1 MSRRFRTVR
10 RLGGQVV
17 GLVLAAAPPSP
28 LTAQVTIQPSIGL
41 RYSTTIVHDSIVAP
55 FDLRPAM
62 APALAITATS
72 RTAAPWAAQATFD
85 LSTST
90 LQRHDAGAT
99 ADLGRVSTLAVTVG
113 VQRRLPA
120 GLAAAARVGGLKY
133 LPADDTGI
141 FRSGTGGVLA
151 LAGAA
156 LSYAPPG
163 AVAGPWRIGAARDR
177 QLGQRVLVWGAY
189 RDDRPRFHESRRDRR
204 GGQRPG
210 CPSRS
215 RGSRL
220 RLQRGDVGAVDRRE
234 QPFHR
239 VIPRAAGGPA
249 GFHAGPGRRVSTA
262 YHDPRDGPRPRSVP
276 A

>member
-1 MSRRFRTVR
+1 MSRRFRAVSG
-10 RLGGQVV
+10 LGGLVV
-17 GLVLAAAPPSP
+17 GLVLAAGPPAL
-28 LTAQVTIQPSIGL
+28 LTAQVSIQPSIGL
-41 RYSTTIVHDSIVAP
+41 RYTTTVVHDSIVAP

-72 RTAAPWAAQATFD
+72 RTAGPWAAQATLDF
-85 LSTST
+85 STST

-163 AVAGPWRIGAARDR
+163 AVAGPWRFGVEARYDVHR
-177 QLGQRVLVWGAY
+177 FLTPALRAEGFTSGRVVHRIALALEAGWGA
-189 RDDRPRFHESRRDRR
+189 P
-204 GGQRPG
+204 
-210 CPSRS
+210 
-215 RGSRL
+215 
-220 RLQRGDVGAVDRRE
+220 
-234 QPFHR
+234 
-239 VIPRAAGGPA
+239 
-249 GFHAGPGRRVSTA
+249 
-262 YHDPRDGPRPRSVP
+262 
-276 A
+276 

>member
-85 LSTST
+85 FSTSS

-163 AVAGPWRIGAARDR
+163 AVAGPWRFGVEARYDMHR
-177 QLGQRVLVWGAY
+177 FITPALRAEGFTSGRVVHRIALALEAGWGA
-189 RDDRPRFHESRRDRR
+189 P
-204 GGQRPG
+204 
-210 CPSRS
+210 
-215 RGSRL
+215 
-220 RLQRGDVGAVDRRE
+220 
-234 QPFHR
+234 
-239 VIPRAAGGPA
+239 
-249 GFHAGPGRRVSTA
+249 
-262 YHDPRDGPRPRSVP
+262 
-276 A
+276 

>member
-41 RYSTTIVHDSIVAP
+41 RYTTTIVHDSIVAP

-72 RTAAPWAAQATFD
+72 RTAGPWSAQATLDF
-85 LSTST
+85 STST
-90 LQRHDAGAT
+90 LERHDAGAT
-99 ADLGRVSTLAVTVG
+99 ADLGRVSTLAVTLG
-113 VQRRLPA
+113 VQRRLPG

-133 LPADDTGI
+133 LLADDTGI

-163 AVAGPWRIGAARDR
+163 AVAGPWRFGVEARYDMHR
-177 QLGQRVLVWGAY
+177 FITPALRAEGFTSGRVVHRIALALEAGWGA
-189 RDDRPRFHESRRDRR
+189 P
-204 GGQRPG
+204 
-210 CPSRS
+210 
-215 RGSRL
+215 
-220 RLQRGDVGAVDRRE
+220 
-234 QPFHR
+234 
-239 VIPRAAGGPA
+239 
-249 GFHAGPGRRVSTA
+249 
-262 YHDPRDGPRPRSVP
+262 
-276 A
+276 

>member
-28 LTAQVTIQPSIGL
+28 LTAQVTIQPPIGL
-41 RYSTTIVHDSIVAP
+41 RYTTTIVHDSIVAP

-85 LSTST
+85 FSTSS

-163 AVAGPWRIGAARDR
+163 AVAGPWRFGVEARYDMHR
-177 QLGQRVLVWGAY
+177 FITPALRAEGFTSGRVVHRIALALEAGWGA
-189 RDDRPRFHESRRDRR
+189 P
-204 GGQRPG
+204 
-210 CPSRS
+210 
-215 RGSRL
+215 
-220 RLQRGDVGAVDRRE
+220 
-234 QPFHR
+234 
-239 VIPRAAGGPA
+239 
-249 GFHAGPGRRVSTA
+249 
-262 YHDPRDGPRPRSVP
+262 
-276 A
+276 

>member
-1 MSRRFRTVR
+1 MSRRFRAVSG
-10 RLGGQVV
+10 LGGLVV
-17 GLVLAAAPPSP
+17 GLVLAAGPPAL
-28 LTAQVTIQPSIGL
+28 LTAQVSIQPSIGL
-41 RYSTTIVHDSIVAP
+41 RYTTTVVHDSIVAP

-72 RTAAPWAAQATFD
+72 RTAGPWAAQATLDF
-85 LSTST
+85 STST

-120 GLAAAARVGGLKY
+120 GLAAAARVDGLKY

-163 AVAGPWRIGAARDR
+163 AVAGPWRFGVEARYDVHR
-177 QLGQRVLVWGAY
+177 FLTPALRAEGFTSGRVVHRIALALEAGWGA
-189 RDDRPRFHESRRDRR
+189 P
-204 GGQRPG
+204 
-210 CPSRS
+210 
-215 RGSRL
+215 
-220 RLQRGDVGAVDRRE
+220 
-234 QPFHR
+234 
-239 VIPRAAGGPA
+239 
-249 GFHAGPGRRVSTA
+249 
-262 YHDPRDGPRPRSVP
+262 
-276 A
+276 